1 MSDETNID
9 KVITYSTTL
18 GVRSIDYDKLIEKAE
33 QNLETLKSLLKF
45 NADDKNVQ
53 AVIKL
58 KIEEVSNMYDLKKD
72 WMSMINVHAHK
83 DVRIVILIEQL

>member
-1 MSDETNID
+1 MNEETNID
-9 KVITYSTTL
+9 KIITYSTTL
-18 GVRSIDYDKLIEKAE
+18 GVRNIDYDKLIEKAE
-33 QNLETLKSLLKF
+33 QDLETLQRLLKF

-58 KIEEVSNMYDLKKD
+58 KNEEVRNMYDLKKE
-72 WMSMINVHAHK
+72 WMSMIDVHAHK

>member
-1 MSDETNID
+1 MNEETNID
-9 KVITYSTTL
+9 KIITYSTTL
-18 GVRSIDYDKLIEKAE
+18 GVRNIDYDKLIEKAE
-33 QNLETLKSLLKF
+33 QDLETLQRLLKF

-58 KIEEVSNMYDLKKD
+58 KTEEVRNMYDLKKE
-72 WMSMINVHAHK
+72 WMSMIDVHAHK